1 MHRGSHRV
9 SKLYFRV
16 HLHSAAVL
24 AAFRAP
30 VPFRPAGGCATAT
43 ASAGIKARCIEGRI
57 A

>member
-1 MHRGSHRV
+1 M

-16 HLHSAAVL
+16 YLHSAAII

-43 ASAGIKARCIEGRI
+43 ANTGIEARCTEGRI
-57 A
+57 P